1 MKFCPRCATPLAPR
15 AHAGRERLACPA
27 EGCGFVFYDNPLPV
41 VAALVEHEGEIVLTR
56 QRGWPEGWFGL
67 MAGFVER
74 GEAPEAA
81 VLRELDEEL
90 GLRGTIAGL
99 IGVYGFAR
107 RNELIVAY
115 HVLGE
120 GEVRVGEELES
131 IKRVR
136 PERLRPWPFG
146 TGLAVRDWLA
156 RRGLG
161 APPGEGLGP
170 PLVRA
175 HPGG

>member
-15 AHAGRERLACPA
+15 DDGGRPRPACPA
-27 EGCGFVFYDNPLPV
+27 PGCGFVFYDNPLPV
-41 VAALVEHEGEIVLTR
+41 VAGLVEHEGDIILTR

-67 MAGFVER
+67 MTGFVER
-74 GEAPEAA
+74 GEGPEEA
-81 VLRELDEEL
+81 VLRELGEEL
-90 GLRGTIAGL
+90 GLRGTVAGL
-99 IGVYGFAR
+99 IGIYGFAQ

-115 HVLGE
+115 HILGE
-120 GEVRVGEELES
+120 GELRVGEELEA

-156 RRGLG
+156 RRAGG
-161 APPGEGLGP
+161 SPPARDE
-170 PLVRA
+170 A
-175 HPGG
+175 

>member
-15 AHAGRERLACPA
+15 GEGGRDRPACPA
-27 EGCGFVFYDNPLPV
+27 PGCGYVFYDNPLPV
-41 VAALVEHEGEIVLTR
+41 VAALVEHEGDIILTR

-74 GEAPEAA
+74 GESPEEA
-81 VLRELDEEL
+81 VLRELGEEL
-90 GLRGTIAGL
+90 GLTGTVAEL
-99 IGVYGFAR
+99 VGVYGFAK

-115 HVLGE
+115 HVVAE

-131 IKRVR
+131 IKRV
-136 PERLRPWPFG
+136 PPAKLRPWPFG

-156 RRGLG
+156 KRHGPGQPPEGIPG
-161 APPGEGLGP
+161 A
-170 PLVRA
+170 
-175 HPGG
+175 